1 MAHLTCSQFVSGFS
15 LFSGN
20 RERTLKVLEDLGYT
34 QPKDEDI
41 EVLQQICQVM
51 SERAARLAAAGLAAI
66 VKVNI
71 LGKTY
76 KL

>member
-1 MAHLTCSQFVSGFS
+1 
-15 LFSGN
+15 
-20 RERTLKVLEDLGYT
+20 LKVLEDLGYT